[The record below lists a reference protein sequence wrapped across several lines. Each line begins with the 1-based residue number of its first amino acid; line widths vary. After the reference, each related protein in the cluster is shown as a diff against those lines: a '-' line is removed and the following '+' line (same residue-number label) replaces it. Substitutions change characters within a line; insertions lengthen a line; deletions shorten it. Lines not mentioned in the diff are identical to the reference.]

1 MASTSD
7 DLFGL
12 IENDDV
18 DGVRALLAEQPWLAA
33 ERDDE
38 GVSPLLR
45 ARYRMDRGLV
55 EAVKQH
61 VERLNVFEAAAFGDL
76 DRLSELLG
84 EDPDLLDAISG
95 DGFTPLHL
103 AAFFGQTDAVRLL
116 IARGATPDPAG
127 RGWMI
132 GTPLHAAAA
141 GSHASIVH
149 LLLEA
154 GADPNTRQRHGFTPL
169 HAAAANADLES
180 VEALIAAGADLT
192 VKNDDG
198 DTPLTLAEKSGDL
211 VTVEVIRDAA
221 AREPRT

>member
-7 DLFGL
+7 DLFSL
-12 IENDDV
+12 IDADDV

-61 VERLNVFEAAAFGDL
+61 VERLNVFEAASFGDL
-76 DRLSELLG
+76 DRLSELLS
-84 EDPDLLDAISG
+84 EDADLVDALSG

-103 AAFFGQTDAVRLL
+103 AAFFGQADAVRLL
-116 IARGATPDPAG
+116 LARGAACDPAG
-127 RGWMI
+127 AGWMT

-141 GSHASIVH
+141 GLHASIVD
-149 LLLEA
+149 LLLGA
-154 GADPNTRQRHGFTPL
+154 GADPNSRQRHGYTPL
-169 HAAAANADLES
+169 HTAAANADLES
-180 VEALIAAGADLT
+180 VQALIAAGADLDA
-192 VKNDDG
+192 KNDDG
-198 DTPLTLAEKSGDL
+198 ETVLALAEKSGDL
-211 VTVEVIRDAA
+211 VTVEVLRDAV
-221 AREPRT
+221 R

>member
-7 DLFGL
+7 DLFAL
-12 IENDDV
+12 IEANNV
-18 DGVRALLAEQPWLAA
+18 DGVRELLAEQPWLAA

-84 EDPDLLDAISG
+84 EDPNLIDAMSG

-116 IARGATPDPAG
+116 LARGAASDVAG
-127 RGWMI
+127 TGWMT

-154 GADPNTRQRHGFTPL
+154 GADPNTRQRHGHTPL
-169 HAAAANADLES
+169 HSAAANADLES
-180 VEALIAAGADLT
+180 VESLIAAGAALDA
-192 VKNDDG
+192 KNDDG

-211 VTVEVIRDAA
+211 VTVEAIRDAGTSA
-221 AREPRT
+221 

>member
-7 DLFGL
+7 DLFAL
-12 IENDDV
+12 IEADDV
-18 DGVRALLAEQPWLAA
+18 DGVRVLLAEQPWLAA

-45 ARYRMDRGLV
+45 ARYRMDRGLI
-55 EAVKQH
+55 EAVRQH
-61 VERLNVFEAAAFGDL
+61 VERLNVFEGAAFGDL

-84 EDPDLLDAISG
+84 EDPELLDATSG

-103 AAFFGQTDAVRLL
+103 AAFFGQTDAMRLL
-116 IARGATPDPAG
+116 LARGAVSDVAG
-127 RGWMI
+127 TGWMT

-154 GADPNTRQRHGFTPL
+154 GADPNTRQRHGYTPL
-169 HAAAANADLES
+169 HAAAANADVES
-180 VEALIAAGADLT
+180 VEALLAAGAAVDAR
-192 VKNDDG
+192 NDDG
-198 DTPLTLAEKSGDL
+198 DTPLMLAEKSGDL
-211 VTVEVIRDAA
+211 VTVEAIRDAA
-221 AREPRT
+221 S